1 MAKWSEKHMYNWT
14 GWMDSV
20 ANTYTKI
27 NEWTVTPTSPFG
39 FLVFTLNITLGSL
52 LLGLILGLML
62 FPQTIEWIIRSISDE
77 VDRIDTIKDKG
88 IKKHIK
94 EFTYV
99 MLAIFVLIPYAITWG
114 LPKLIMEHRENKRL
128 KRAQELERHR
138 TEVNEDRRRWTY
150 VESGRWTYPVGDVEI
165 LWSYAKP
172 KRDFRPKMELK
183 AHRMVEPRTISTGN
197 YSIAIGYGNVARGNH
212 SISPWPS
219 DVTLTTHT
227 EGGVST
233 AMVTH
238 NNINNEGYRLQ

>member
-20 ANTYTKI
+20 ANAYTKI
-27 NEWTVTPTSPFG
+27 NEWTVRPTSPFG

-52 LLGLILGLML
+52 LMGFIVGLML
-62 FPQTIEWIIRSISDE
+62 FPQTLEWIMRNIIDGVEKLGKGRS
-77 VDRIDTIKDKG
+77 VG
-88 IKKHIK
+88 IKHTIR

-128 KRAQELERHR
+128 ERLQAFQ
-138 TEVNEDRRRWTY
+138 TAVNEDRRRWTY
-150 VESGRWTYPVGDVEI
+150 VENGRWTYPVGNVEI
-165 LWSYAKP
+165 LWPYAKP
-172 KRDFRPKMELK
+172 KEDFVPKMKLK

-197 YSIAIGYGNVARGNH
+197 YSIAIGYGTVARGNH

-219 DVTLTTHT
+219 DVTITTHT

-233 AMVTH
+233 AMLTH
-238 NNINNEGYRLQ
+238 NIINNE